1 MADLSRR
8 TFLGASAAAAG
19 AAVIGVPIATAAAG
33 SGAAA
38 APTLA
43 AGAAGAAAVG
53 AKATG
58 PLVVYVRDAAAG
70 DVSIM
75 VGTQEVAYHDPDLV
89 ARLARAA
96 GNG

>member
-19 AAVIGVPIATAAAG
+19 AAVIGVPIATAAAAG
-33 SGAAA
+33 SGATVA
-38 APTLA
+38 APALA
-43 AGAAGAAAVG
+43 AGAAVG

-58 PLVVYVRDAAAG
+58 PLVVFVPDAAAG

-75 VGTQEVAYHDPDLV
+75 LGTQEVKYHDPDLV

-96 GNG
+96 GGNG

>member
-19 AAVIGVPIATAAAG
+19 AAVIGVPIATAAASSG
-33 SGAAA
+33 GAAA
-38 APTLA
+38 APALA
-43 AGAAGAAAVG
+43 TGGAALGT
-53 AKATG
+53 KASG
-58 PLVVYVRDAAAG
+58 PLVVYVPDAASG

-75 VGTQEVAYHDPDLV
+75 VGTQEVTYHDPDLV

-96 GNG
+96 SNG

>member
-19 AAVIGVPIATAAAG
+19 AAVIGVPIATAAVG
-33 SGAAA
+33 SGTAAAA
-38 APTLA
+38 APLA
-43 AGAAGAAAVG
+43 AGGALLG
-53 AKATG
+53 AKASG
-58 PLVVYVRDAAAG
+58 PLVAYVKDVSSG

-75 VGTQEVAYHDPDLV
+75 VGTQEVKYHDPDLV

-96 GNG
+96 HDG

>member
-19 AAVIGVPIATAAAG
+19 AAVVGIPIASAAASSG
-33 SGAAA
+33 SAAA
-38 APTLA
+38 APAVA
-43 AGAAGAAAVG
+43 AGGAAPG
-53 AKATG
+53 AKASG
-58 PLVVYVRDAAAG
+58 PLVVYVPDAGSG

-96 GNG
+96 ANG

>member
-33 SGAAA
+33 AGATAT
-38 APTLA
+38 APTVA
-43 AGAAGAAAVG
+43 AGAAVG

-58 PLVVYVRDAAAG
+58 PLVVFVPDAAAG

-75 VGTQEVAYHDPDLV
+75 LGTKEVMYHDPDLV

-96 GNG
+96 GGNG

>member
-19 AAVIGVPIATAAAG
+19 AAVIGVPIATAAASSG
-33 SGAAA
+33 GAAPA
-38 APTLA
+38 LA
-43 AGAAGAAAVG
+43 AGGDALG
-53 AKATG
+53 AKASG
-58 PLVVYVRDAAAG
+58 PLVVYVPDAASG

-75 VGTQEVAYHDPDLV
+75 VGTQEVTYHDPELV

-96 GNG
+96 SNG

>member
-33 SGAAA
+33 SGTGAA
-38 APTLA
+38 APVA
-43 AGAAGAAAVG
+43 AGGALLG
-53 AKATG
+53 AKASG
-58 PLVVYVRDAAAG
+58 PLVVYVKDASSG
-70 DVSIM
+70 DVSVM
-75 VGTQEVAYHDPDLV
+75 VGTQEVTYHDPDLV

-96 GNG
+96 HDG

>member
-33 SGAAA
+33 SGTPAA
-38 APTLA
+38 APLA
-43 AGAAGAAAVG
+43 AGGALLG
-53 AKATG
+53 AKASG
-58 PLVVYVRDAAAG
+58 PLVAYVKDASSG

-75 VGTQEVAYHDPDLV
+75 VGTQEVKYHDPDLV

-96 GNG
+96 QDG

>member
-33 SGAAA
+33 SGTAVA

-43 AGAAGAAAVG
+43 GGTAAFG
-53 AKATG
+53 AKASG
-58 PLVVYVRDAAAG
+58 PLVVYVPDAAAG

-75 VGTQEVAYHDPDLV
+75 VGTQEVTYHDPELV

-96 GNG
+96 GGNG

>member
-19 AAVIGVPIATAAAG
+19 AAAIGIPIASAVAG
-33 SGAAA
+33 SSAAA
-38 APTLA
+38 APAVAAGGAA
-43 AGAAGAAAVG
+43 AGA
-53 AKATG
+53 KANG
-58 PLVVYVRDAAAG
+58 PLVVYVPDAGSG

-75 VGTQEVAYHDPDLV
+75 DGTQEVTYHDPALV

-96 GNG
+96 ANG

>member
-19 AAVIGVPIATAAAG
+19 AAVIGVPIATAAATG
-33 SGAAA
+33 SGAA
-38 APTLA
+38 T
-43 AGAAGAAAVG
+43 AGPALEAGGAVLG
-53 AKATG
+53 AKAAG
-58 PLVVYVRDAAAG
+58 PLVVYVPDAAAG

-75 VGTQEVAYHDPDLV
+75 VGTQEVTYHDPDLV

-96 GNG
+96 RRNG